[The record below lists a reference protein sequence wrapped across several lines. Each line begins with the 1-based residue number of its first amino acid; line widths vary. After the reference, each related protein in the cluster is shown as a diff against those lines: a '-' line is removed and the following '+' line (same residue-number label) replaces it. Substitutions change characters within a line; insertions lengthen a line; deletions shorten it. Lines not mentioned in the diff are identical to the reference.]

1 MSIQDL
7 TILSSME
14 PGIRDLYWVDDPNP
28 KVIGYNVYRAF
39 DAPMGWAKVNPFGPV
54 PGHSFRDQ
62 SHLESK
68 VYTVKPTDWVEKG
81 GQGRYIFKLPD
92 IPYAEVVQ
100 GRPSVACQPDDIRLY
115 VDGVLTRC
123 GRVDGMDRTVWLQQ
137 TVVLHQTGD
146 RRERPTTLV
155 NDATVIQ
162 VEYLHLLNSVSIA
175 IEGVR
180 TFYSVV
186 PVTHGGVE
194 VHAPGA
200 PGTEI
205 QDTFQV
211 DRMDYMQAE
220 MIRRQ
225 KWLLEQRAEPVYLM
239 VRRTKGEPCFCA
251 KASGEPRTGCDACYQ
266 TGIVGGY
273 YGPID
278 FLFVDPDSAATIET
292 EEGGKKVTR
301 ESQAFTV
308 PAPMI
313 QSGDLLV
320 RRNGER
326 WVIGPVTYKTHR
338 GVLLQQDYSASVLM
352 HNDVRYK
359 IPLTQQTGEVF
370 HPAFEESSTAD
381 QPVSDPR
388 KDPTKTWENPK
399 IPMGRTVTFGNIQ
412 T

>member
-1 MSIQDL
+1 MIQGL

-14 PGIRDLYWVDDPNP
+14 PGIRDMFWVDDENT
-28 KVIGYNVYRAF
+28 KVVGYNIYRAF
-39 DAPMGWAKVNPFGPV
+39 DYPTNWKRVNLFGPV
-54 PGHSFRDQ
+54 PGTSFRDQ
-62 SHLESK
+62 AHLQPMT
-68 VYTVKPTDWVEKG
+68 YTVQPTDWVEKG
-81 GQGRYIFKLPD
+81 QHGRYIFKLPE
-92 IPYAEVVQ
+92 IPYAEVIQ
-100 GRPSVACQPDDIRLY
+100 GRPAVACQPEDIRMF
-115 VDGVLTRC
+115 VNGVLTRC
-123 GRVDGMDRTVWLQQ
+123 GRVDGLDCTVWLQQ
-137 TVVLHQTGD
+137 TAILHGDGD
-146 RRERPTTLV
+146 RRERPGTLV
-155 NDATVIQ
+155 DDATVIQ
-162 VEYLHLLNSVSIA
+162 VEYHKLLNSVSIA

-186 PVTHGGVE
+186 PVLMGGAE
-194 VHAPGA
+194 EHLPGA

-205 QDTFQV
+205 ADTFQV
-211 DRMDYMQAE
+211 DRMDYMQSE

-239 VRRTKGEPCFCA
+239 IRRTKGEPCHCT
-251 KASGEPRTGCDACYQ
+251 KASGEPRTGCDACFA
-266 TGIVGGY
+266 TGILGGY

-278 FLFVDPDSAATIET
+278 FLFIDPDSAATVET

-301 ESQAFTV
+301 ESQAWHV

-313 QSGDLLV
+313 QSGDLIV

-326 WVIGPVTYKTHR
+326 WIIGPVTYKTHR

-399 IPMGRTVTFGNIQ
+399 IPVGRTVTFGNIQ

>member
-1 MSIQDL
+1 
-7 TILSSME
+7 
-14 PGIRDLYWVDDPNP
+14 
-28 KVIGYNVYRAF
+28 
-39 DAPMGWAKVNPFGPV
+39 
-54 PGHSFRDQ
+54 
-62 SHLESK
+62 
-68 VYTVKPTDWVEKG
+68 
-81 GQGRYIFKLPD
+81 
-92 IPYAEVVQ
+92 
-100 GRPSVACQPDDIRLY
+100 VACQPDDIRVY
-115 VDGVLTRC
+115 IDGVQTRC
-123 GRVDGMDRTVWLQQ
+123 GRVDGLDRTVWLQQ

-155 NDATVIQ
+155 NDATVIE
-162 VEYLHLLNSVSIA
+162 VEYAKLLNSVSIA

-186 PVTHGGVE
+186 PVLTGGVE
-194 VHAPGA
+194 LHTPGA

-211 DRMDYMQAE
+211 DRMDYMQTE

-225 KWLLEQRAEPVYLM
+225 KWLLEQRAEPTWLM
-239 VRRTKGEPCFCA
+239 IRRTKGEPCFCMQ
-251 KASGEPRTGCDACYQ
+251 ASGEPRTGCDACYQ
-266 TGIVGGY
+266 TGIIGGY

-278 FLFVDPDSAATIET
+278 FLFVDPDSGATVES

-313 QSGDLLV
+313 QSGDMIV

-326 WVIGPVTYKTHR
+326 WIIGPVTYKTHR
-338 GVLLQQDYSASVLM
+338 GVLLQQDYSAAVMM

-359 IPLTQQTGEVF
+359 IPLVHQTGDVF
-370 HPAFEESSTAD
+370 QPAFDAPQHDKE
-381 QPVSDPR
+381 PLSDPR
-388 KDPTKTWENPK
+388 KDPTKNWENPTVP
-399 IPMGRTVTFGNIQ
+399 IGRTVTFGNIM

>member
-1 MSIQDL
+1 
-7 TILSSME
+7 ME

-28 KVIGYNVYRAF
+28 KVIGYHVYRAF
-39 DAPMGWAKVNPFGPV
+39 DAPIDWERINIFGPV
-54 PGHSFRDQ
+54 PGHTFRDQ
-62 SHLESK
+62 SHLENV
-68 VYTVKPTDWVEKG
+68 VYTVQPTDWVEKG
-81 GQGRYIFKLPD
+81 EQGRYIFKLPD
-92 IPYAEVVQ
+92 IPYAEIVQ
-100 GRPSVACQPDDIRLY
+100 GRPSVASQPEDIRLY
-115 VDGVLTRC
+115 VNGVLTRC
-123 GRVDGMDRTVWLQQ
+123 GRVDGLDRTVWLQQ
-137 TVVLHQTGD
+137 TVILHATGD
-146 RRERPTTLV
+146 RREQPSTLI
-155 NDATVIQ
+155 DDDTVIE
-162 VEYLHLLNSVSIA
+162 VEYAKLLNSVSIA

-180 TFYSVV
+180 TFYTVV
-186 PVTHGGVE
+186 PVLHGNVE

-211 DRMDYMQAE
+211 DRMTYIHAE

-225 KWLLEQRAEPVYLM
+225 KWLLEQRAEPVWLM
-239 VRRTKGEPCFCA
+239 VRRTKGETCFCTQ
-251 KASGEPRTGCDACYQ
+251 ASGEPRTGCDACYQ

-308 PAPMI
+308 PAPLI
-313 QSGDLLV
+313 QSGDMIV

-326 WVIGPVTYKTHR
+326 WIIGPVTYKTER
-338 GVLLQQDYSASVLM
+338 GVLLQQDYSAAVMM

-359 IPLTQQTGEVF
+359 IPLTNQTGGVF
-370 HPAFEESSTAD
+370 HPAFDAPQHDKE
-381 QPVSDPR
+381 PLSDPR
-388 KDPTKTWENPK
+388 TDPTKVWENPTV
-399 IPMGRTVTFGNIQ
+399 PRGRTVTFGNIM